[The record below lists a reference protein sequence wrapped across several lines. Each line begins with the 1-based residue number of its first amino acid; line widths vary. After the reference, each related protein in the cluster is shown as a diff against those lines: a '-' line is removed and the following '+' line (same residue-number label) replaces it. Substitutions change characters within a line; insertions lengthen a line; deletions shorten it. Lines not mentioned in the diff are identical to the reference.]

1 MINEK
6 SMIKRNKVIF
16 EYPLSAT
23 SIQMIWEAISTPHGL
38 SSWFADSVISFEKR
52 YSFSWG
58 KNEAREADL
67 INSRQNTYVRF
78 HWLDEEP
85 GTYFEIRIIR
95 NELTGNYSL
104 SITDFTTSD
113 EEKDIRSLWDIS
125 IDAIHRCGL

>member
-1 MINEK
+1 MC
-6 SMIKRNKVIF
+6 
-16 EYPLSAT
+16 
-23 SIQMIWEAISTPHGL
+23 
-38 SSWFADSVISFEKR
+38 SSDL
-52 YSFSWG
+52 

-113 EEKDIRSLWDIS
+113 EEEDIHSLWDTS